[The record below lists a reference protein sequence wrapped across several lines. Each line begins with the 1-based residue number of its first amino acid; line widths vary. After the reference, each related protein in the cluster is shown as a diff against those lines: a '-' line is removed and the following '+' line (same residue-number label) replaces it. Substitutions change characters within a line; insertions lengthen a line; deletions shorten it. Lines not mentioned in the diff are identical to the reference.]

1 MVNAI
6 AEKMRSGIVAVLVC
20 GRIGGHGDGVM
31 DDSPTGK
38 TSLVQMHCRLC
49 FRLARGKS
57 GLPVLAGKFVLVCCW
72 RFIDGQMARSVRGW
86 CCVVVRWLGGWL
98 AGGQLTGVC

>member
-6 AEKMRSGIVAVLVC
+6 AEKMRSGIVVVIVC
-20 GRIGGHGDGVM
+20 GLIGAHGDGVM

-49 FRLARGKS
+49 FRLAARRKS
-57 GLPVLAGKFVLVCCW
+57 GLLVLAGKFVLVCRW
-72 RFIDGQMARSVRGW
+72 RSIDGWMTRSVRGW
-86 CCVVVRWLGGWL
+86 CCVVVRWLGGW
-98 AGGQLTGVC
+98 QVVS